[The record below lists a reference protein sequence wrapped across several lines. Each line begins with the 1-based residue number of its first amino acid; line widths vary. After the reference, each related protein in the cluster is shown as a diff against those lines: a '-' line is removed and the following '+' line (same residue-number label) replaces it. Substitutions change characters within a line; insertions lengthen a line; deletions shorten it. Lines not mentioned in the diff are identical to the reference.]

1 MSEIKNDRFLR
12 ALKRESVDRTPI
24 WIMRQAGR
32 YLPEYRITRGKAGDF
47 LSLCK
52 NKQLC
57 CEVALQPLKRFELDA
72 AILFSDILTI
82 PDAMGLGL
90 YFETGEGP
98 KFRKTIKNYADVEKL
113 PQISIRKDLSYVLE
127 AVSLIRYELNNQL
140 PLIGFSGSPWTLAAY
155 MIEGQGSKNFPKA
168 KAMRYQDPALLHL
181 LLQKITTCVIDYLN
195 AQIEHG
201 VQVVQI
207 FDSWGGLLSHDSYFE
222 FSLSYMSQIIKGIK
236 DLHGD
241 NIPIIL
247 YTKGGGQWIS
257 DIADTN
263 CDCIGIDWTTNIGTA
278 RKKVGNVVSIQGNLD
293 PSVLLSDKR
302 IIRSEVSKIM
312 ESFGSYPGH
321 IFNLGHGITPD
332 VKPENVN
339 EMIMAVHDFT
349 QKSNR

>member
-127 AVSLIRYELNNQL
+127 AVSLIRYELNHQL

-207 FDSWGGLLSHDSYFE
+207 FDSWGGLLSQDSYFE
-222 FSLSYMSQIIKGIK
+222 FSLSYLSQIIKGIK

-263 CDCIGIDWTTNIGTA
+263 CDCIGIDWTTNIGIA
-278 RKKVGNVVSIQGNLD
+278 RKKVGNIVSIQGNLD

-302 IIRSEVSKIM
+302 IIRCEVSKIM

>member
-57 CEVALQPLKRFELDA
+57 CEVALQPLERFELDA

-113 PQISIRKDLSYVLE
+113 PQVSIRKDLSYVLE

-168 KAMRYQDPALLHL
+168 KAMLYQDPALLHL

-207 FDSWGGLLSHDSYFE
+207 FDSWGGLLSHDSYLE
-222 FSLSYMSQIIKGIK
+222 FSLSYISQIIKGIK
-236 DLHGD
+236 DMHGD

-247 YTKGGGQWIS
+247 YAKGGGQWIS
-257 DIADTN
+257 NIAETN

-278 RKKVGNVVSIQGNLD
+278 RQKVGNIVSIQGNLD